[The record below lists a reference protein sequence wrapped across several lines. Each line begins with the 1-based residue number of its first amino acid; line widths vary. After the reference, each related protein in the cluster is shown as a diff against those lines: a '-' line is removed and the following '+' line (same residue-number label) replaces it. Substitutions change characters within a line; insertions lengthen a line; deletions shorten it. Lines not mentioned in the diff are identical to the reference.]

1 MEIATRHYFG
11 IGAAAVLLAVDFY
24 LLSIGETR
32 FFFFLLGIVAVIGA
46 LPFFTSFLVEMGRE
60 KEKEE
65 MFLEFSRD
73 LAEGVASGI
82 PIPKSVLNVAERDY
96 GSLSPYIKKLA
107 NQISLGISFRKSLTT
122 FAEDTKNK
130 IVSRSVNI
138 IIEAEESGGE
148 IGSTLDS
155 VAKSV
160 SEVEDI
166 KKERRSIVYN
176 QIVQGYMIFLMF
188 IAIMLILQLWLL
200 PEIQK
205 VSELSGGEF
214 SGTTDSTKFINNALF
229 SLIIMQSI
237 FTGLVIGQLSEGR
250 ILPGIKHSV
259 ILVVLAYLIVTA
271 AHALK
276 TIPAA

>member
-1 MEIATRHYFG
+1 MEIVTRHYFG

-214 SGTTDSTKFINNALF
+214 SGTADSTKFINNALF
-229 SLIIMQSI
+229 LLIIMQSI
-237 FTGLVIGQLSEGR
+237 FTGFVIGQLSEGR

-276 TIPAA
+276 AIPAA